1 MSRDTSSTG
10 PRSWLVRASR
20 CAVFVLVGLAC
31 EGTVSHALIIRQS
44 LMGAVGMSL
53 PMAPADF
60 ERLWNPGYG
69 FAGSIRLRVVPR
81 FHVNLEVGY
90 YRHLSDNA
98 AFNAEISRTHPNV
111 TMSGYD
117 LWALPVGIV
126 GEFDLFKR
134 GSTKP
139 FLMFG
144 AGWYN
149 FGTTDAAVSGLGA
162 DQVVLPD
169 APDSAWG
176 LQGGLG
182 VRSPIALGVTLSL
195 DVNYHAAFTEG
206 ESLAFVP
213 VRVGLQF

>member
-1 MSRDTSSTG
+1 MSRDTSNTG
-10 PRSWLVRASR
+10 PRSWHVRACR
-20 CAVFVLVGLAC
+20 CAILALLGLAC
-31 EGTVSHALIIRQS
+31 EDAVSHALIIRQS
-44 LMGAVGMSL
+44 LMGSVGLSL

-69 FAGSIRLRVVPR
+69 IAGSVRLRIVPR

-98 AFNAEISRTHPNV
+98 AFNAEIARTRPNV
-111 TMSGYD
+111 TLSGYD
-117 LWALPVGIV
+117 LWVIPVGII

-144 AGWYN
+144 GGWYS

-162 DQVVLPD
+162 DQVILPD
-169 APDSAWG
+169 PSDSAWG
-176 LQGGLG
+176 IQGGLG
-182 VRSPIALGVTLSL
+182 VRTPIALGVTLSL
-195 DVNYHAAFTEG
+195 DANYHVAFTEG
-206 ESLAFVP
+206 ESLAFLP